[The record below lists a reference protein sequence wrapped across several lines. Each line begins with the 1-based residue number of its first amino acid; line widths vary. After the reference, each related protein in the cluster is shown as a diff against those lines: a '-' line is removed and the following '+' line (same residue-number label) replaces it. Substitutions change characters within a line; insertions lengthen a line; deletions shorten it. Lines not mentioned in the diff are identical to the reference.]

1 MVDEV
6 HSDAGC
12 CKGLGPA
19 CLKKVA
25 TMMKVIIVEQAEDKT
40 VSAALREI
48 EVSQLPDDGDVDI
61 AVEYSNINYKD
72 GLCLNGMA
80 GLVRNYP
87 HVPGIDFAGEVTASR
102 DPKFKPGDK
111 VIMGGQ
117 RGGEVRWGGYATH
130 ASEKSERLVHLPDGM
145 TTRES
150 QMLGTAGFTAMQA
163 IMRLEANGMSP
174 DGGEVLV
181 TGAGGGVGSIATVLL
196 ARRGY
201 SVAAMTGRAEIADY
215 LTALGATR
223 IVARAEMADDP
234 GKVMESAVWGGCIDC
249 VGGQILARAIKQMK
263 NGAGIASLGNTA
275 GAMMQASIIPFLLRG
290 VSVYGIDSVTVPL
303 AQRAEI
309 WAALAKAM
317 PMDVLAD
324 MSSEIGLGEV
334 IDHGRKILDGKVRG
348 RIVVDVNR

>member
-25 TMMKVIIVEQAEDKT
+25 TMMKAIIVEQAEDKT

-348 RIVVDVNR
+348 RIVVDVNC

>member
-1 MVDEV
+1 MIK
-6 HSDAGC
+6 A
-12 CKGLGPA
+12 
-19 CLKKVA
+19 
-25 TMMKVIIVEQAEDKT
+25 IIVEQSEDRT
-40 VSAALREI
+40 VSAAVRDI

-72 GLCLNGMA
+72 GLCLNGLG

-87 HVPGIDFAGEVTASR
+87 HVPGIDFAGEVIASR
-102 DPKFKPGDK
+102 DPNFKPGDK

-117 RGGEVRWGGYATH
+117 RGGEVRWGGYATQ
-130 ASEKSERLVHLPDGM
+130 ASEKSERLVHLPEGM

-174 DGGEVLV
+174 AGGEVLV

-196 ARRGY
+196 AGRGY
-201 SVAAMTGRAEIADY
+201 QVAAMTGRAEIADY
-215 LTALGATR
+215 LTGLGAAR
-223 IVARAEMADDP
+223 IVSREEMADDP

-249 VGGQILARAIKQMK
+249 VGGQIMARVIKQLK

-275 GAMMQASIIPFLLRG
+275 GATMNASIIPFLLRG

-303 AQRAEI
+303 PQRTDI
-309 WAALAKAM
+309 WAALAAEM
-317 PMDVLAD
+317 PKDVLAG
-324 MSSEIGLGEV
+324 MCSEIGLGEV
-334 IDHGRKILDGKVRG
+334 IDHGRQILDGKVRG